1 MTFWIAGAGLAMGA
15 VGMAGSSASQSA
27 AARGAIATTEGQIK
41 VQKANQS
48 NENAKAGFANFM
60 TAFNNNR
67 QLTQFG
73 KAKAAAKSNANLA
86 NDNATASTFEQR
98 LQQSEARGALAAN
111 MGFSGSTGASFEA
124 IEGSMRLRDA
134 RVNQNVKDNKNQLN
148 YAMAQQQLGLID
160 NGLMG
165 LDMTVN
171 GGGVN
176 ASVAAPA
183 VTGGTNYM
191 SAIANSNI
199 LDSIGKIAK
208 SWPGSG
214 VSGTSNLTG
223 GGGLGLKVGGGTG
236 LTMPSASTS
245 FFNLGNTWSVK
256 YGLIG

>member
-15 VGMAGSSASQSA
+15 IGMAGSSATQSA
-27 AARGAIATTEGQIK
+27 AASGAIATTKGQLK

-73 KAKAAAKSNANLA
+73 KAKAAAQSNASLA
-86 NDNATASTFEQR
+86 KDNATATTFEQR

-111 MGFSGSTGASFEA
+111 MGFSGSAGASFDA
-124 IEGSMRLRDA
+124 IEGSARLRDA
-134 RVNQNVKDNKNQLN
+134 RVNQNVKDGKNQLN

-171 GGGVN
+171 SGGVN
-176 ASVAAPA
+176 ASVMAPA
-183 VTGGTNYM
+183 VTGGTNYL

-199 LDSIGKIAK
+199 LDSVGKIAAA
-208 SWPGSG
+208 WPGGGLSR
-214 VSGTSNLTG
+214 TANLT
-223 GGGLGLKVGGGTG
+223 GGGLGLKTGGGAG

-245 FFNLGNTWSVK
+245 FFNLGNTASVN
-256 YGLIG
+256 YSLF